1 MELNPALLAGLEPLL
16 QQAVAPNAETIDR
29 DPEALRTALQ
39 ALGRA
44 SLLALRVPQ
53 VWGGAEIDE
62 VTFRLYQEQVAHY
75 SGALAF
81 LQAQHQSAGSM
92 LAHSENEALQQTYLP
107 RMGSGEALV
116 GISFAHL
123 RRDPSPV
130 QAIAVPGGYQI
141 QGVSPWV
148 TGWGFF
154 QTFIV
159 AAALPDGQVV
169 YGMVPFQSSQQP
181 DGGALLCSDPMPLA
195 VVTSTGTVTVQFN
208 HWFLPTDQVVA
219 IRPLSAQ
226 AKSDRLNVL
235 QHSFFALGCARAGL
249 DLLTT
254 ADPLQQ
260 HALIRSAFESLNQE
274 LLDCRQAIFS
284 AKPGV
289 EAFAEQANLRAWAIE
304 LAVRCAHAAVVVSRG
319 AANTIDHPAQRVYRE
334 ALLFSVSGQ
343 TTEIMAATLDRLTN
357 NSINSIVANGKANS
371 NLEQIQQTF

>member
-1 MELNPALLAGLEPLL
+1 MELNSALFAGLEPLL
-16 QQAVAPNAETIDR
+16 RQLVAPNAEKIDR
-29 DPEALRTALQ
+29 QPEALRTALQ
-39 ALGRA
+39 ELGRA

-53 VWGGAEIDE
+53 TWGGAAVDE
-62 VTFRLYQEQVAHY
+62 TTFRCFQEQVARY

-92 LAHSENEALQQTYLP
+92 LARSENEGLKQAYLP

-130 QAIAVPGGYQI
+130 QAIAVPEGYQI
-141 QGVSPWV
+141 HGNSPWV

-169 YGMVPFQSSQQP
+169 YGMVPFQSNRQQ
-181 DGGALLCSDPMPLA
+181 DGGELLCSEPMPLA

-249 DLLTT
+249 DILAT
-254 ADPLQQ
+254 ADLQKKSPV
-260 HALIRSAFESLNQE
+260 IRSTFESLNQE
-274 LLDCRQAIFS
+274 LLDCRHAIFS

-289 EAFAEQANLRAWAIE
+289 EAFTEQANLRAWAIE

-357 NSINSIVANGKANS
+357 NSTNSIVVNGKANS
-371 NLEQIQQTF
+371 NLEQIRQTF